1 MGLGLSVAKVMIE
14 MHGGRIW
21 VESKEGLGSTF
32 TFLLP
37 IEKKNDLPEPV
48 HPFAE

>member
-1 MGLGLSVAKVMIE
+1 MGLGLSVAKGMIE

-21 VESKEGLGSTF
+21 VESKEGLGSIF

-37 IEKKNDLPEPV
+37 LKSNKNESDPAQ
-48 HPFAE
+48 PFAE